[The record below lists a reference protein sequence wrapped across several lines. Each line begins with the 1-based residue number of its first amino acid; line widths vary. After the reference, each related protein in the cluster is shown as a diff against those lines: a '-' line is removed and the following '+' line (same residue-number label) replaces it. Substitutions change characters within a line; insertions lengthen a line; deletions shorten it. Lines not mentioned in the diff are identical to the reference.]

1 MAKEKFDIVC
11 EKLALRHGTSARK
24 IKREMKIAI
33 EAAFKNPTKEQK
45 VFQNTIPK
53 KGEVPTYEEVM
64 EFIIQ
69 NIK

>member
-33 EAAFKNPTKEQK
+33 EAAFKSYKRTKSVSKYYSQK
-45 VFQNTIPK
+45 RRSSNL
-53 KGEVPTYEEVM
+53 
-64 EFIIQ
+64 
-69 NIK
+69 